1 MTPRV
6 LVVDDDDQIRRAL
19 ASVLARSGFDVSTA
33 SDGAPAMR
41 ICEVATPDIVV
52 VDYNMPTA
60 GISVVRAL
68 KQRHGSAIFVAVL
81 SGDDDPT
88 MHEICRGAGADAVL
102 LKPIAPKELR
112 RVLTAAA
119 IALEATHAA

>member
-19 ASVLARSGFDVSTA
+19 AAVLARSGFDVSTA

-52 VDYNMPTA
+52 IDYNMPTG

-81 SGDDDPT
+81 SGEDDPT
-88 MHEICRGAGADAVL
+88 MHEICRTAGADAVL
-102 LKPIAPKELR
+102 LKPITPKELR